1 MSPNMSEDASR
12 ACAQRFSVMQHNL
25 KNLRKRR
32 GWRLQDAAEAFGLSS
47 KGYEKIEAGDRR
59 LSADRISQAAQ
70 IYGVAVSEIL
80 SAAHEIPVVGTV
92 SHGGIVRYVSIG
104 DINSVAPRPN
114 DATSETVAL
123 LVDKGVSVPGIA
135 IEDYFIYHDDKRVG
149 VPEEFLGKL
158 CFVQI
163 EGGDAM
169 IRRVF
174 PGSRPGVFDLVGIG
188 FETLRD
194 QPIAWSALMTWLKPR

>member
-1 MSPNMSEDASR
+1 MSEDASQ
-12 ACAQRFSVMQHNL
+12 ACEQSPAVMQHNL
-25 KNLRKRR
+25 KILRKRR

-47 KGYEKIEAGDRR
+47 KGYEKIESGERR

-70 IYGVAVSEIL
+70 IYGVALSEII
-80 SAAHEIPVVGTV
+80 SASHEIPVVGTV
-92 SHGGIVRYVSIG
+92 SHGGTVHYASSG
-104 DINSVAPRPN
+104 DINCVAPRPN

-135 IEDYFIYHDDKRVG
+135 IENYFIYHDEKRVG
-149 VPEEFLGKL
+149 VPSEHLEKL

-163 EGGDAM
+163 EGGDIL
-169 IRRVF
+169 IRRIY
-174 PGSRPGVFDLVGIG
+174 PGSSPDVFDLVGMG

-194 QPIAWSALMTWLKPR
+194 KRVAWSALMTWLKPR